1 MFQLLDIRAVPA
13 RDVCS
18 KVTPVK
24 SIHLLNVVV
33 KQVSLIKT
41 YENKTG
47 DVLSCYVQQQ
57 QSSILL
63 EAEILDFR
71 SAAPYLY
78 WSA

>member
-33 KQVSLIKT
+33 KQESLIKT

-47 DVLSCYVQQQ
+47 DVLSCYGQ